1 MTDALTTF
9 VSSTLGN
16 QWVSSRQ
23 SAPSYGFG
31 TSTREH
37 AAKVFIS
44 PKHAELS
51 TMPLSPGPAKYG
63 SKSVLGPQLILTSQ
77 PSYGMGTSERFN
89 NLPASQRP
97 NAYDMKDS
105 IGGPGGFSMGT
116 STRQGVEKVY
126 VSEEH
131 SISTFSGV
139 GSPGPATYSGVAGVG
154 KQYSSCKGTEP
165 CWGFGTNE
173 RFKDPSLKAAA
184 KQPAPGA
191 YEIASSVGP
200 QAVGRFA
207 SAPLFGMGTSTR
219 ENMDKVFT
227 SAAQER
233 TKSFGKISPGPIY
246 TLQDSIGPQRLSTKA
261 GAPARGFGSCDRWYT
276 QKLAARCG
284 NTPAPGAYN
293 V

>member
-1 MTDALTTF
+1 
-9 VSSTLGN
+9 
-16 QWVSSRQ
+16 
-23 SAPSYGFG
+23 
-31 TSTREH
+31 
-37 AAKVFIS
+37 
-44 PKHAELS
+44 
-51 TMPLSPGPAKYG
+51 
-63 SKSVLGPQLILTSQ
+63 
-77 PSYGMGTSERFN
+77 
-89 NLPASQRP
+89 
-97 NAYDMKDS
+97 
-105 IGGPGGFSMGT
+105 
-116 STRQGVEKVY
+116 

-154 KQYSSCKGTEP
+154 KQYSSCKGSEP

-219 ENMDKVFT
+219 ENMDKVYT

-246 TLQDSIGPQRLSTKA
+246 TLQDSIGPQRLSPKA
-261 GAPARGFGSCDRWYT
+261 GSPSRGFGSCDRWYT
-276 QKLAARCG
+276 QKLAARFG

>member
-1 MTDALTTF
+1 MADALTTF

-89 NLPASQRP
+89 HLPASQRP
-97 NAYDMKDS
+97 NAYDMKDT

-126 VSEEH
+126 AVQAGREVRILVRPDQVTDEQARTIAHEVVKRIEEQLAY
-131 SISTFSGV
+131 
-139 GSPGPATYSGVAGVG
+139 PGQIRVTVIRE
-154 KQYSSCKGTEP
+154 T
-165 CWGFGTNE
+165 
-173 RFKDPSLKAAA
+173 R
-184 KQPAPGA
+184 
-191 YEIASSVGP
+191 
-200 QAVGRFA
+200 AV
-207 SAPLFGMGTSTR
+207 
-219 ENMDKVFT
+219 D
-227 SAAQER
+227 
-233 TKSFGKISPGPIY
+233 Y
-246 TLQDSIGPQRLSTKA
+246 
-261 GAPARGFGSCDRWYT
+261 AR
-276 QKLAARCG
+276 
-284 NTPAPGAYN
+284 
-293 V
+293 